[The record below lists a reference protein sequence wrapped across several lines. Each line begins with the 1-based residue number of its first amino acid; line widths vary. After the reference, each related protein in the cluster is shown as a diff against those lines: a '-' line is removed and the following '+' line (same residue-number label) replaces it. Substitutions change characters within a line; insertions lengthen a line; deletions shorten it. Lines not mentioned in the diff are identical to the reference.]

1 VRTGETG
8 ARGHRSPLWK
18 QGAPGQGQTLRPL
31 AVRVGAVPNI
41 VHDHKL
47 SVAVNAIDGLVVTG
61 AHSIQSLGA
70 RQLDGLAGEG
80 IR

>member
-1 VRTGETG
+1 
-8 ARGHRSPLWK
+8 
-18 QGAPGQGQTLRPL
+18 
-31 AVRVGAVPNI
+31 VGAVPNV

-47 SVAVNAIDGLVVTG
+47 SVAVNTIDSFVVTG
-61 AHSIQSLGA
+61 VHRVQALAA